1 MLKEATNE
9 VKIEGILSEVDLN
22 DITFTKNGEEKEA
35 IGGRITIRV
44 NDNGKTLDVPVH
56 MFSTKLTKAGNP
68 NPAYA
73 NISKIRNEMTSIAAA
88 GDNGTADHIRINNAK
103 ITMNEFHSQSGSLVS
118 QPRIQASFV
127 TKIRADECKPC
138 ATFATEFAIANL
150 APEVNKNGEETGR
163 LKIMGIIPQ
172 FGGKVDVVPFYVEN
186 KKAIDAISTYWT
198 PGSTVK
204 AVGKLNFSFTTETIV
219 EEMDFG
225 DPIEKTV
232 TRNVSEFIITGGTQ
246 APYDE
251 ANEFNPDEIKAA
263 LNERQNRLE
272 AQKERDMS
280 NAKKKTAPTTATNA
294 TAQKGFDLGF

>member
-1 MLKEATNE
+1 MLKEAINE

-44 NDNGKTLDVPVH
+44 NDGNKTLDVPVH

-73 NISKIRNEMTSIAAA
+73 NILKIKNEMTSIAAS
-88 GDNGTADHIRINNAK
+88 GDGTGDYIRINNGK
-103 ITMNEFHSQSGSLVS
+103 ITMNEFHNQSGALIS

-127 TKIRADECKPC
+127 SKIRADECKPC
-138 ATFATEFAIANL
+138 ATFAAEFAIANIG
-150 APEVNKNGEETGR
+150 PETTKSGEETER
-163 LKIMGIIPQ
+163 LKIMAIIPQ
-172 FGGKVDVVPFYVEN
+172 FGGKVDVVPFFVEN

-225 DPIEKTV
+225 EPIEKTV
-232 TRNVSEFIITGGTQ
+232 TKSVSEFIITGGTQ

-251 ANEFNPDEIKAA
+251 ANEFNPDEIKTA

-280 NAKKKTAPTTATNA
+280 KAKTKATPTPANNA